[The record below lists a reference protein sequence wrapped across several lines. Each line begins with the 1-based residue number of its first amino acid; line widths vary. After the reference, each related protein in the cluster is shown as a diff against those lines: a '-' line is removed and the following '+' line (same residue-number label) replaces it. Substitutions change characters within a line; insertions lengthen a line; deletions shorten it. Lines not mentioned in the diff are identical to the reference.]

1 MSLRVPLLRCLN
13 SHIWKANLKR
23 VSSLSSSAYFLILV
37 GVFVCV
43 GGGSCLQSTG
53 GQPPLQA
60 CGLCW
65 GRLARHLQG
74 LSSEA
79 KGIKLQRLLLV
90 NSSWSQEVR
99 GCLSPSLILPLLV

>member
-1 MSLRVPLLRCLN
+1 MSGEVHAFKALEVSLLCR
-13 SHIWKANLKR
+13 H
-23 VSSLSSSAYFLILV
+23 V
-37 GVFVCV
+37 VCV
-43 GGGSCLQSTG
+43 G
-53 GQPPLQA
+53 
-60 CGLCW
+60 

-99 GCLSPSLILPLLV
+99 GCISPSLILPLLV